1 MYGRIGDIWRGYG
14 KRRKADGVN
23 NRGGWVRREINWLPI
38 LKLPRKRC
46 LRTVRH
52 HA

>member
-23 NRGGWVRREINWLPI
+23 NRGGWVRREIVWLPKCNPFLTPI
-38 LKLPRKRC
+38 SGLE
-46 LRTVRH
+46 T
-52 HA
+52 